1 MLRIKPIGRKTWLFN
16 YQRPHSKRRNNLT
29 LGHYPEVSLK
39 QARDYRAE
47 LRALLAIDIDP
58 QEHREEMQS
67 AARVAL
73 EQTFEQIA
81 AHWFAVKRTAV
92 TEDYANDIWRSL
104 QLHIFP
110 SLGKLPIDQLR
121 APEVINAI
129 RYLEK
134 NGRLETIKRLCQ
146 RINEVMVYATTTG
159 IIDSNP
165 LSGISAAFPKPP

>member
-1 MLRIKPIGRKTWLFN
+1 MGRKTALLTNTQIHGSMPGEKEYTLANGLGLLLRIKPIGRKTWLFN
-16 YQRPHSKRRNNLT
+16 YQRPQSKRRNNLT

-134 NGRLETIKRLCQ
+134 NGRLE
-146 RINEVMVYATTTG
+146 
-159 IIDSNP
+159 
-165 LSGISAAFPKPP
+165 

>member
-1 MLRIKPIGRKTWLFN
+1 
-16 YQRPHSKRRNNLT
+16 
-29 LGHYPEVSLK
+29 
-39 QARDYRAE
+39 
-47 LRALLAIDIDP
+47 
-58 QEHREEMQS
+58 MQS

-146 RINEVMVYATTTG
+146 RINEVMVYATNTG

>member
-1 MLRIKPIGRKTWLFN
+1 M
-16 YQRPHSKRRNNLT
+16 T

-58 QEHREEMQS
+58 QEHREKTQA

-81 AHWFAVKRTAV
+81 AHWFEVKRPAI

-104 QLHIFP
+104 ELHLFP
-110 SLGKLPIDQLR
+110 SLGKLPIDRLR
-121 APEVINAI
+121 APVVISAI
-129 RYLEK
+129 RHLEK
-134 NGRLETIKRLCQ
+134 NGRLEKIKRLCQ
-146 RINEVMVYATTTG
+146 RINEVMVYATNTG
-159 IIDSNP
+159 IIDGNP
-165 LSGISAAFPKPP
+165 LSETRPSQLTMRKLKSESR